1 MEITFDIKDPTNPT
15 QKKSINLTSDLK
27 HQIGDFINSGNLFA
41 LVRDTFTV
49 SLLCEYKG
57 GSINKYSLQI
67 HDKANGL
74 MTFIDLENKYDFK
87 NASPK
92 ITCMGMH
99 NGSSES
105 KDYGRLAYDSI
116 FNAFYKEK
124 IADII
129 YKRVK
134 KLKKID
140 YNTGEKGGN
149 ETIIINNQSYKV
161 PNGLFNQ
168 LTVQNIE
175 AIRNLPKNI
184 DMGFFEAISNIDIK
198 NLFSITKEE
207 QETIELL
214 TDAKTPE
221 YLKSGYET
229 PTSLQKIRNMFKR

>member
-1 MEITFDIKDPTNPT
+1 MEIIFDIKDPTTPN

-27 HQIGDFINSGNLFA
+27 QQIGDFINSGNLFFLERPTFNIA
-41 LVRDTFTV
+41 LK
-49 SLLCEYKG
+49 CEYNG
-57 GSINKYSLQI
+57 GSIHKYSLNI
-67 HDKANGL
+67 HDKVNGL

-92 ITCMGMH
+92 ITCMGTQS
-99 NGSSES
+99 GSSHS
-105 KDYGRLAYDSI
+105 KDYGRLAYDNV
-116 FNAFYKEK
+116 FNDFYKEK

-134 KLKKID
+134 KLKNFN
-140 YNTGEKGGN
+140 YSSGPSGN
-149 ETIIINNQSYKV
+149 KDIVINNKLHNIPY
-161 PNGLFNQ
+161 GLFNH

-184 DMGFFEAISNIDIK
+184 DMGFFEAISSIDIK

-221 YLKSGYET
+221 YLKSGYQI
-229 PTSLQKIRNMFKR
+229 PTSIQKIRNIFKI

>member
-1 MEITFDIKDPTNPT
+1 MEIIFDIKDPTNPT

-27 HQIGDFINSGNLFA
+27 HQIGDFINSGNLFS
-41 LVRDTFTV
+41 LIRSTFTV

-67 HDKANGL
+67 HDKSNGL

-129 YKRVK
+129 YNRVK
-134 KLKKID
+134 KLKNFN
-140 YNTGEKGGN
+140 YTSSSRGN
-149 ETIIINNQSYKV
+149 NDIVINNNIYKV
-161 PNGLFNQ
+161 PYGLFNQ

-221 YLKSGYET
+221 YLKSGYQI
-229 PTSLQKIRNMFKR
+229 PTSIQKIRSIFKL

>member
-1 MEITFDIKDPTNPT
+1 MEIIFDIKDPTTPT

-41 LVRDTFTV
+41 MVRSTFTV

-134 KLKKID
+134 KLKNFN
-140 YNTGEKGGN
+140 YTSGPRGN
-149 ETIIINNQSYKV
+149 NDIVINNKLHNI

-221 YLKSGYET
+221 YLKSGYQI
-229 PTSLQKIRNMFKR
+229 PTSIQKIRNIFKL

>member
-1 MEITFDIKDPTNPT
+1 MEIIFDIKDPTTPT

-41 LVRDTFTV
+41 LVRSTFTV

-116 FNAFYKEK
+116 FNDLYKEK

-134 KLKKID
+134 KLKNFNYTSGARGSHD
-140 YNTGEKGGN
+140 
-149 ETIIINNQSYKV
+149 IIINNKTYTV
-161 PNGLFNQ
+161 PSVLFNQ
-168 LTVQNIE
+168 LTVKNLDSIK
-175 AIRNLPKNI
+175 NLPKNI
-184 DMGFFEAISNIDIK
+184 DMDFFKAISNIDVK

-214 TDAKTPE
+214 TDVKTPE
-221 YLKSGYET
+221 YLKFGYET